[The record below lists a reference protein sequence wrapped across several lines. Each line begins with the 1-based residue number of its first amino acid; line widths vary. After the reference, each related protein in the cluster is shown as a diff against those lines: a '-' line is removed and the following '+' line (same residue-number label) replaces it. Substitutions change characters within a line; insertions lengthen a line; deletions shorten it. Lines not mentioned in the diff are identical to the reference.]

1 MIRNFVAKNNFN
13 RSAVHKSA
21 KDYSRQKLNARDY
34 NLYDLY
40 DIWDEDELPMIWDID
55 DIYIDAGVETM
66 EPPLAF

>member
-34 NLYDLY
+34 DLY
-40 DIWDEDELPMIWDID
+40 ED
-55 DIYIDAGVETM
+55 M